1 MTSTDRRFRS
11 IRAGTL
17 LALGLLVL
25 ALGALALGAAGPAA
39 AAKSC
44 GDKVID
50 DWYDNGRVDG
60 EYQLHCYDDAIENLP
75 RDIAVYSSAKEDIQR
90 ALTARMNNRP
100 APPASTDPS
109 PGSTT
114 GKTRT
119 AVGAVTGSTT
129 TTTKDPDA
137 GANAAG
143 PVDTTSASSLPLP
156 LLILGGLALLLVAA
170 GSAGYLTRRLQ
181 ARRIQPPP
189 A

>member
-1 MTSTDRRFRS
+1 M
-11 IRAGTL
+11 
-17 LALGLLVL
+17 LGS
-25 ALGALALGAAGPAA
+25 AGPAS

-60 EYQLHCYDDAIENLP
+60 EYPLHCYDDAIENLP

-90 ALTARMNNRP
+90 ALTARMAGRP
-100 APPASTDPS
+100 SPPASTDPS
-109 PGSTT
+109 PGSTE
-114 GKTRT
+114 KTRT
-119 AVGAVTGSTT
+119 AVVVGTGTTPTTPTKTT
-129 TTTKDPDA
+129 TNEPDP
-137 GANAAG
+137 GGNVAG

-156 LLILGGLALLLVAA
+156 LLVLGGLALLLVAA

-181 ARRIQPPP
+181 ARRIQPPT